1 MAIKVTFCC
10 PVCGRNVTAF
20 RKNGQKVFFC
30 SQECYKYA
38 RDHGMWKQNHQT
50 KEPGDISHENVKI
63 RIKNEIPVF
72 SEVRPVVGRVY
83 NAEKYLG
90 KLPSYVVTVNGKRI
104 NIRYGEC
111 VEVKE

>member
-1 MAIKVTFCC
+1 MAIKVAFCC

-20 RKNGQKVFFC
+20 RKNGQKTFFC
-30 SQECYKYA
+30 SQKCFKYA
-38 RDHGMWKQNHQT
+38 RNHEMWKQNHQT

-83 NAEKYLG
+83 NAEKYLDKLLTTLSQLTG
-90 KLPSYVVTVNGKRI
+90 KG
-104 NIRYGEC
+104 
-111 VEVKE
+111 